1 MEHHFI
7 NICIEFILLSFFIS
21 WQLFVKE
28 MNGLAKKNECNFLYT
43 WFNINQCLT
52 RKVLIFS
59 VPRGFNFF
67 FFSLPLCSSRNTE
80 ILRITRNA
88 SVYSWA
94 LMAQHVTP
102 FLLWP
107 CSEMSERNSRG
118 RKQAIGDQF
127 YLLHCWG
134 CMEGITQISLK
145 GLLTLPELRLS
156 PQTN

>member
-1 MEHHFI
+1 MHRIYSVVFLFI
-7 NICIEFILLSFFIS
+7 MTAICQRNEWL
-21 WQLFVKE
+21 
-28 MNGLAKKNECNFLYT
+28 GKKNEWNFLYT

-59 VPRGFNFF
+59 VPRGFNF

>member
-1 MEHHFI
+1 MKHHFI
-7 NICIEFILLSFFIS
+7 NICIECILLSFLIL

-28 MNGLAKKNECNFLYT
+28 MNGSAKNEWNFLYT

-67 FFSLPLCSSRNTE
+67 FFSPTLTQQSKYRDPKDNQKFFC
-80 ILRITRNA
+80 
-88 SVYSWA
+88 VFSWA